1 MTETEFFTR
10 DPDGLDCVLE
20 MTSGPFDLAIG
31 EEVALSFCVIF
42 GQNHTDL
49 IRNAE
54 FAQIMYNAHY
64 QGYSPPSSPKVKVVG
79 DHGKVT
85 IYWTG
90 VGDAESSEDVVT
102 NYADFEG
109 YKIYKST
116 DNGSSWGSLSQ
127 QVTDDEGVH
136 VGWKPIAQYDLSAS
150 EDSAFCIKGYEDKNL
165 NSIQDDNEQCNTSPG
180 ECDPCIR
187 DQDFSGP
194 DPLAPWFNL
203 GANTGFDDIRLEA
216 PIKFPILETPDP
228 LDSTTYYYAF
238 TDTNVIDGLQY
249 SYSVTAYDIGVPA
262 ADTSLTGQNTLE
274 ITSIEDPGKW
284 SLQNPYSY
292 LENPK
297 GTTIHD
303 RNFDNVIPGHTPEV
317 GQTLNVKV
325 VPNPYI
331 VHSKLNETEYLRQIR
346 FTHLPEECQI
356 QIFTVTG
363 ELVFKLDHK
372 SETDGNAFWDL
383 RTINNQEVSP
393 GLYLFT
399 VSSNGR
405 ETFIGKFAIVR

>member
-1 MTETEFFTR
+1 M
-10 DPDGLDCVLE
+10 
-20 MTSGPFDLAIG
+20 
-31 EEVALSFCVIF
+31 AL
-42 GQNHTDL
+42 
-49 IRNAE
+49 
-54 FAQIMYNAHY
+54 Y
-64 QGYSPPSSPKVKVVG
+64 
-79 DHGKVT
+79 
-85 IYWTG
+85 
-90 VGDAESSEDVVT
+90 T
-102 NYADFEG
+102 NG
-109 YKIYKST
+109 YKQ
-116 DNGSSWGSLSQ
+116 NAMVL
-127 QVTDDEGVH
+127 
-136 VGWKPIAQYDLSAS
+136 LAS
-150 EDSAFCIKGYEDKNL
+150 GDSE
-165 NSIQDDNEQCNTSPG
+165 
-180 ECDPCIR
+180 
-187 DQDFSGP
+187 
-194 DPLAPWFNL
+194 
-203 GANTGFDDIRLEA
+203 
-216 PIKFPILETPDP
+216 
-228 LDSTTYYYAF
+228 
-238 TDTNVIDGLQY
+238 TDTNVIDGLKY

-262 ADTSLTGQNTLE
+262 ADTILTEQNTLD

-297 GTTIHD
+297 GTTVHD
-303 RNFDNVIPGHTPEV
+303 RNFDNVIPGYTPEF

-346 FTHLPEECQI
+346 FTHLPEQCQI

-363 ELVFKLDHK
+363 EFVFKLDHK